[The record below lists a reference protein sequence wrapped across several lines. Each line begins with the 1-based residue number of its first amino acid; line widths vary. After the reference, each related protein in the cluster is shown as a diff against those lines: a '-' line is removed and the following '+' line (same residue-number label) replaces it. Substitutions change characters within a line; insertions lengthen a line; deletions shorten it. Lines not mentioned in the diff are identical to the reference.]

1 MSARPVASPVVRAAV
16 WMTGAL
22 ASFTGMAIA
31 ARQLS
36 FHMGTFEILFFR
48 SLVGLAIMAPL
59 VLWNR
64 VDVFAASRLG
74 LQIGRNAIHF
84 AGQFCWVVGVAVLPL
99 AQVFAIEFTM
109 PIWVAFMAA
118 FFLRERLTGPRIVAV
133 IGGFIGVLIIVRPG
147 LAGFNP
153 ASVVVLAGAIFF
165 AASVVMTKV
174 LTRTD
179 STLAILFFMA
189 VVQLPMG
196 LVPALRDWVTP
207 GIAELPWIL
216 LIGGAALTAHY
227 TLTRALRIA
236 DASVILPIDF
246 MRVPIVAV
254 VGFLLYAE
262 ALDPWVFVGALVIFL
277 SNYCVV
283 RAESRPSHGAS
294 NRDRGY

>member
-1 MSARPVASPVVRAAV
+1 MSARPVASPVVRAAI

-48 SLVGLAIMAPL
+48 SLVGLVIMAPL
-59 VLWNR
+59 VLWKR
-64 VDVFAASRLG
+64 VDVFRASRLG

-118 FFLRERLTGPRIVAV
+118 FFLRERLTGPRIVAI

-189 VVQLPMG
+189 VVQMPMG

-207 GIAELPWIL
+207 GNAELPWIL
-216 LIGGAALTAHY
+216 LIGVAALTAHY

-277 SNYCVV
+277 SNYQVV
-283 RAESRPSHGAS
+283 RAESRPAA
-294 NRDRGY
+294 

>member
-1 MSARPVASPVVRAAV
+1 MSARSVASPVVRAAV

-48 SLVGLAIMAPL
+48 SLVGLAIVAPL

-64 VDVFAASRLG
+64 VDVFRASRLG

-84 AGQFCWVVGVAVLPL
+84 AGQFCWVIGVAVLPL

-118 FFLRERLTGPRIVAV
+118 FFLRERLTGPRMVAV

-153 ASVVVLAGAIFF
+153 ASVIVLAGAIFF

-207 GIAELPWIL
+207 GIGELPWIL
-216 LIGGAALTAHY
+216 LIGVAALTAHY

-254 VGFLLYAE
+254 VGFLIYSE
-262 ALDPWVFVGALVIFL
+262 ALDPWVFVGALVIFA
-277 SNYCVV
+277 SNYYVV
-283 RAESRPSHGAS
+283 RAENRPVAPAHPH
-294 NRDRGY
+294 

>member
-1 MSARPVASPVVRAAV
+1 MSARSVASPVVRAAV

-48 SLVGLAIMAPL
+48 SLVGLAIVAPL

-64 VDVFAASRLG
+64 VDVFRASRLG

-118 FFLRERLTGPRIVAV
+118 FFLRERLTGPRMVAV

-153 ASVVVLAGAIFF
+153 ASVIVLAGAIFF

-207 GIAELPWIL
+207 GIGELPWIL
-216 LIGGAALTAHY
+216 LIGVAALTAHY

-254 VGFLLYAE
+254 VGFLIYSE
-262 ALDPWVFVGALVIFL
+262 ALDPWVFVGALVIFA
-277 SNYCVV
+277 SNYYVV
-283 RAESRPSHGAS
+283 RAENRPVAPAHPH
-294 NRDRGY
+294 

>member
-48 SLVGLAIMAPL
+48 SLVGLVIMAPL

-64 VDVFAASRLG
+64 VDVFGASRLG

-189 VVQLPMG
+189 MVQLPMG

-216 LIGGAALTAHY
+216 LIGCAALTAHY

-262 ALDPWVFVGALVIFL
+262 ALDPWVFVGAVVIFL

-283 RAESRPSHGAS
+283 RAESRSAG
-294 NRDRGY
+294 